1 MTALRPKTL
10 LKGGTYRIEH
20 KLGQGGFGITYLA
33 KHLVLHR
40 KVAVKEFF
48 MEKLCNRDADT
59 LMVSVGS
66 IGSVASVERF
76 KEKFLKEARLI
87 ASMDNQHIVRVFDA
101 FEENGTAY
109 YVMEYLDNGS
119 LDNKLSHV
127 AFSEATAMKF
137 TRQIAEAL
145 AYIHNMNVLHLDVKP
160 ANILLRKNGDAVL
173 IDFGISKR
181 YDEDGGQTSTT
192 PTGISE
198 GYAPLEQYNQGMQ
211 VFTPCT
217 DIYSLGATMYKMI
230 TGQTPPKS
238 SIVNEEGLPSKP
250 NTITN
255 ATWSAVVKAMCPKR
269 QDRPQSIDDFLTLLG
284 SVTHDH
290 VDDTEEDEDTVVES
304 EEKQIYPEPIVNADS
319 LQFDVKGVKFKMIK
333 VEGGTFEMRE
343 RVTVKS
349 GFLGLDTKVTN
360 IEQTT
365 TLNDYFIGETQVT
378 QALWTAV
385 IGKNPSYFKGD
396 FKPVES
402 VSWDDCQMF
411 IQKLDEIT
419 GKNFRLP
426 SEAEWEFAARGGNK
440 SKNYHFS
447 GNNDTEKVA
456 WNETNSSVSTHNVA
470 TKEPNELGLYD
481 MSGNVSEWCYDWYG
495 DYLNGVVADPR
506 GNKKGSIR
514 VCRGGNWDSESMACE
529 ITSRLA
535 FTPNKRTSVLG
546 LRLALS
552 PSE

>member
-1 MTALRPKTL
+1 MTALHPNTL
-10 LKGGTYRIEH
+10 LKGGTYRIER

-33 KHLVLHR
+33 EHLVLHR

-48 MEKLCNRDADT
+48 MKEHCNRDAGSQ
-59 LMVSVGS
+59 MVSVGS
-66 IGSVASVERF
+66 AGSVALVERF

-109 YVMEYLDNGS
+109 YVMENLDNGS
-119 LDNKLSHV
+119 LDDMLSHV

-137 TRQIAEAL
+137 TRQIANAL

-192 PTGISE
+192 PTGISK

-230 TGQTPPKS
+230 TGQTPPEA
-238 SIVNEEGLPSKP
+238 SIVNEEGLPAKP
-250 NTITN
+250 NTITA

-269 QDRPQSIDDFLTLLG
+269 KDRPQSIGEFLALMG
-284 SVTHDH
+284 SVTYAH
-290 VDDTEEDEDTVVES
+290 VDATEEVTVLES
-304 EEKQIYPEPIVNADS
+304 EGRQSIHEPTVNADL

-333 VEGGTFEMRE
+333 VEGGTFHMRE
-343 RVTVKS
+343 KVQVRS
-349 GFLGLDTKVTN
+349 GFLGIDTKVTN
-360 IEQTT
+360 IEQIT
-365 TLNDYFIGETQVT
+365 TLHDYFIGETQVT
-378 QALWTAV
+378 QALWAAV
-385 IGKNPSYFKGD
+385 MGKNPSYFKGD

-402 VSWDDCQMF
+402 ITWDDCQMF

-426 SEAEWEFAARGGNK
+426 SEAEWEFAARGGNQ
-440 SKNYHFS
+440 SENYHFS
-447 GNNDTEKVA
+447 GNNHIEDVA
-456 WNETNSSVSTHNVA
+456 WYEMNSSVSTHDVA
-470 TKEPNELGLYD
+470 TKQPNELGLYD

-495 DYLNGVVADPR
+495 DYLNGVITDPS
-506 GNKKGSIR
+506 GNKNGSTR
-514 VCRGGNWDSESMACE
+514 VCRGGNWDSESMICE
-529 ITSRLA
+529 TTYRLA
-535 FTPNKRTSVLG
+535 YAPHKRLSTLG

-552 PSE
+552 E